1 MKKLVMIIVII
12 IIFISLF
19 LMPMAWGMGL
29 PEAEDSIA
37 LQERIATAQYKD
49 DLYMSA
55 ADRMMFKSAPAD
67 SEAGRAYALYLQKF
81 KSLPRRCDLNWA
93 EQIYHEHTLAIQKE
107 KSLKE

>member
-1 MKKLVMIIVII
+1 
-12 IIFISLF
+12 
-19 LMPMAWGMGL
+19 
-29 PEAEDSIA
+29 
-37 LQERIATAQYKD
+37 
-49 DLYMSA
+49 MSA

-93 EQIYHEHTLAIQKE
+93 EQAYHEHTLAIQKE